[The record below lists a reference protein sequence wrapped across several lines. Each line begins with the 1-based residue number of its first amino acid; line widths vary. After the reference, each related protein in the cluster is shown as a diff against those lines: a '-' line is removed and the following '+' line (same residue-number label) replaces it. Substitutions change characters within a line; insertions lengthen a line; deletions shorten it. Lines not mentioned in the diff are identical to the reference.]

1 MLTLA
6 KMCQD
11 NSDYTDCVIQCGDFS
26 SDDTE
31 EDHERNRYE
40 TLLYLHQSICKTFRL
55 TFICKEFVKTQLYF
69 SRLRAHRLVLGSASA
84 FLKNVFRDIP
94 QSLPEATIL
103 VPGVKR
109 NVCQA
114 LVRYHSF

>member
-1 MLTLA
+1 
-6 KMCQD
+6 MCQE

-26 SDDTE
+26 SDDSE
-31 EDHERNRYE
+31 EDHERNRYLISDVIQNIFNH
-40 TLLYLHQSICKTFRL
+40 TPIFKYTYSITKCYLIF
-55 TFICKEFVKTQLYF
+55 
-69 SRLRAHRLVLGSASA
+69 RLRAHRLVLGSASG

-94 QSLPEATIL
+94 QTLPEATIL

-114 LVRYHSF
+114 LVIIMI